1 MQGIEQI
8 EFIFNNRVSHDFI
21 KMGLFAT
28 KSSPIDSN
36 ENLIDSIE
44 DHNND
49 KECDIT
55 RDRNNFY
62 EILCKRSKNNRN
74 NFLRIKSNSSSPIDI
89 VMCEIDVGYVEQ
101 ECGLPDKPI
110 GGNYHISQNG
120 KLSIFICNKGLQLIG
135 DEEHKCIHG
144 LWSAISPT
152 ATYGITECHNTS
164 LCPFSQL
171 PYFDPNSNPNFD
183 HDFFDAHN
191 GIVKSGQGVK
201 YRCAD
206 NPMNTNE
213 EYPNQNELIKAV
225 PIKPN
230 WLCTKQFG
238 WISYGTECKFGLA
251 RD

>member
-1 MQGIEQI
+1 MKGIESI
-8 EFIFNNRVSHDFI
+8 EFIFNKNVSHDFI

-28 KSSPIDSN
+28 KSSPIDSIKN
-36 ENLIDSIE
+36 
-44 DHNND
+44 HNND

-55 RDRNNFY
+55 RHRNNFY
-62 EILCKRSKNNRN
+62 EILCKHPMNDRN
-74 NFLRIKSNSSSPIDI
+74 NHFLRIKPNSSSPIDI
-89 VMCEIDVGYVEQ
+89 AMCEIDVGYVEQ

-110 GGNYHISQNG
+110 GGNYRRRQDG

-144 LWSAISPT
+144 LWSAIKG
-152 ATYGITECHNTS
+152 AYDFTECHNTS
-164 LCPFSQL
+164 LCPVSQL
-171 PYFDPNSNPNFD
+171 PQFNHNSD

-191 GIVKSGQGVK
+191 GIVKPGQGVK

-213 EYPNQNELIKAV
+213 DYPNQNDCSSVKS
-225 PIKPN
+225 IKPN

-238 WISYGTECKFGLA
+238 WISYGTECKWGLA